1 MAGLHIFYKAFIFLR
16 LGPATAA
23 AWMLACMLIGFTLY
37 QLRILSRVEFRAN
50 REEK

>member
-1 MAGLHIFYKAFIFLR
+1 
-16 LGPATAA
+16 
-23 AWMLACMLIGFTLY
+23 MLATLLIGFTLY